1 MKSFNQSQENGT
13 HLTLCCQVS
22 STVFANFSIQWH
34 HTDSMH
40 PLPSKESDIKN
51 TIIVVPTNQTVMT
64 SIWRSEGISLVW
76 SKLTIH
82 IEEKNTGLY
91 WCSVKSNDNGTF
103 IPSTV
108 LNISSVEDIQL
119 QTCNCDDGP
128 IVDTSLFSK
137 LHCTYG
143 NVSEM
148 EPQSSE
154 CQQTDQDKTLMPPST
169 NTVTVEDLKTT
180 TPSEIDT
187 DNGTAPSEIGTDNG
201 STIEE
206 GTAESLT
213 VLPTKLS
220 SSTTQET
227 TVTVEITTNSEK
239 EHDDTT
245 QVTYAPDT
253 EGPAT
258 AETPRRDQLNKIMLN
273 FIVGKLSHLPSP
285 SLQNLLCIKVLLYCF
300 IFIHSYSYSC
310 CIISDPLIVSHNWNL
325 SQKAVKDERKAS
337 EATGSACHYNKRT
350 SRCVQHDNKD
360 QAGV

>member
-22 STVFANFSIQWH
+22 TVFANFSIQWH
-34 HTDSMH
+34 YTDSMH
-40 PLPSKESDIKN
+40 LPSKESDIKD
-51 TIIVVPTNQTVMT
+51 TIFVVPTSNQTVMT
-64 SIWRSEGISLVW
+64 SMWRNESKISLVW

-82 IEEKNTGLY
+82 IEEKDTGLY
-91 WCSVKSNDNGTF
+91 WCSVKSNDSGTF

-108 LNISSVEDIQL
+108 LNISLVEDIQL

-128 IVDTSLFSK
+128 IVDSSLFSK
-137 LHCTYG
+137 LRCTYG
-143 NVSEM
+143 NVSKM
-148 EPQSSE
+148 EPQSNE
-154 CQQTDQDKTLMPPST
+154 CQQADHKTPPST
-169 NTVTVEDLKTT
+169 NTVTVEDLMTT
-180 TPSEIDT
+180 APSEIDT
-187 DNGTAPSEIGTDNG
+187 DNGTAPSEIGTENG
-201 STIEE
+201 NTTGE

-220 SSTTQET
+220 SSTTQEM
-227 TVTVEITTNSEK
+227 TVTVEITTDSEK
-239 EHDDTT
+239 ERDDTT
-245 QVTYAPDT
+245 QATYAPDT

-337 EATGSACHYNKRT
+337 EATGSACHYDKRT

-360 QAGV
+360 